1 MEAII
6 SNASEGVL
14 SIDEYSENQLN
25 KYKLA
30 LHT

>member
-14 SIDEYSENQLN
+14 SIDEHCENQLN